1 MEVVKQLAV
10 FVANK
15 PGTLAAI
22 CGNLSDRDI
31 GIQGLAVS
39 DARDH
44 AVLRLV
50 VDDAPKAIH
59 VLGESGV
66 LVLDSDIIKV
76 TLPNEMGQMA
86 TLGRV
91 LSEGGVNIEYAYGGL
106 SADDESGT
114 LYLKVTDV
122 DKARKT
128 LGEMGI

>member
-1 MEVVKQLAV
+1 MEIVKQLAV
-10 FVANK
+10 FVANQ

-31 GIQGLAVS
+31 NIQALAVD

-66 LVLDSDIIKV
+66 LVLDSDIVKV
-76 TLPNEMGQMA
+76 QLPNQPGQMA
-86 TLGRV
+86 TLSRV
-91 LSEGGVNIEYAYGGL
+91 LSEAGVNIEYAYGGL
-106 SADDESGT
+106 NQEDASGT
-114 LYLKVTDV
+114 LYLKVADI
-122 DKARKT
+122 DKARGALEE
-128 LGEMGI
+128 LGL